1 MAAGGHQLHL
11 LGRDGAACPQ
21 RIAFSLL
28 ALYLF
33 GELLNIVLNSLAL
46 GGILFAQRSQ
56 ARVGFEGGYAA
67 VDLRN
72 LGFANGKLAARVEQI
87 VDSRYK
93 IGQRGAVSQIARKR
107 CQKPDCARRV
117 LHHHHAQHLA
127 FVELGQQLVAG
138 GEVAFHQLSRLD
150 AQRMRSVAKR
160 VGEARRQLVGSHFA
174 IKLV

>member
-1 MAAGGHQLHL
+1 MLQL
-11 LGRDGAACPQ
+11 LGRDVAACPQ

-28 ALYLF
+28 ALYLCS
-33 GELLNIVLNSLAL
+33 ELLNIVLNNLAL
-46 GGILFAQRSQ
+46 SGILLAQRSQ

-72 LGFANGKLAARVEQI
+72 LGFANGKLAVRVEQI
-87 VDSRYK
+87 VDSWHK

-127 FVELGQQLVAG
+127 LVEFGQQLGAG
-138 GEVAFHQLSRLD
+138 GKVALHLLGSLD

-160 VGEARRQLVGSHFA
+160 VGEARRQLVGCHVA
-174 IKLV
+174 IEMM